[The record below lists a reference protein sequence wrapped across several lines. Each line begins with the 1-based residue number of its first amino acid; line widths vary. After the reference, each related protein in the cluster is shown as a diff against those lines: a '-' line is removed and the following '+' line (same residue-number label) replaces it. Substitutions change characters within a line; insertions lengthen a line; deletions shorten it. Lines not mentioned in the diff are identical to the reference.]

1 MEQMFSIMRFIIIH
15 MLQEEGVLMFV
26 ITILLFWVLNMRL
39 AKYSTK
45 TREAA
50 LARRFAMVFAG
61 LATTIAVLGKVFR

>member
-1 MEQMFSIMRFIIIH
+1 MRFLVIH

-50 LARRFAMVFAG
+50 LARWFAMVFAG
-61 LATTIAVLGKVFR
+61 LATAIAILGKVFR